1 MILDGRALSQQRL
14 EILKEKIQEAG
25 ISPHLATIIV
35 GSDPGSRMYVRMK
48 HKACEQVG
56 IHSIGLELLESSL
69 TDELIRR
76 VRMLNED
83 PDIDGILIQL
93 PLPVHIDSHQVL
105 EAVSPAKDVDGFHT
119 HNIGS
124 LVAGMPGLTPCTP
137 TGIMTILS
145 DYHIPVA
152 GAHAVVIGRSID
164 VGKPMASLLINAD
177 ATVTVCHSK
186 TSDLSYYTRHADIVI
201 SAAGR
206 PKLITAGMIRPG
218 ATVIDVGINHVDG
231 VLCGDVDFESVLEVA
246 GAITPVPGGV
256 GPMTIATLMENT
268 YRAAMDACRPAQ

>member
-56 IHSIGLELLESSL
+56 IHSVGLELLESSP

-93 PLPVHIDSHQVL
+93 PLPVHIDTHQVL

-145 DYHIPVA
+145 EYHIPVA

-186 TSDLSYYTRHADIVI
+186 TSDLSFYTRHADIVI

-206 PKLITAGMIRPG
+206 PKLITANMIKPG

-231 VLCGDVDFESVLEVA
+231 VLCGDVDFEGVLEVA
-246 GAITPVPGGV
+246 GAVTPVPGGV

-268 YRAAMDACRPAQ
+268 YRAAMDACRSVQ